1 MKDYKRNRI
10 KNQRLK
16 RNNIKRQTKKLSFMK
31 NKYAI
36 YIALSMSA
44 VFVLFFLILKFI
56 PGMKFELDL
65 LKVKNI
71 RVMGNKY
78 ISESEARKLSGI
90 EGTNFLKTS
99 LQEAAQ
105 RIIKD
110 PWVKG
115 VDLRRRF
122 PNIISISIDER
133 SPFSYVQL
141 TSLNLIDENGIILKR
156 ADSIKKKEL
165 PIITG
170 LNETTHLQLGDAIPF
185 TNLKTGI
192 ETLKEIRDR
201 NLIPISEI
209 ITLDVKDVTNPVLT
223 LKNSS
228 GKIYIGTGD
237 LEEKFKK
244 LRAYYGDSKGIS
256 HLISPVAYIDLRFK
270 DRIIIMPLSHTG
282 QNKGNSL

>member
-156 ADSIKKKEL
+156 ADSIKK
-165 PIITG
+165 
-170 LNETTHLQLGDAIPF
+170 
-185 TNLKTGI
+185 
-192 ETLKEIRDR
+192 
-201 NLIPISEI
+201 
-209 ITLDVKDVTNPVLT
+209 
-223 LKNSS
+223 
-228 GKIYIGTGD
+228 
-237 LEEKFKK
+237 
-244 LRAYYGDSKGIS
+244 
-256 HLISPVAYIDLRFK
+256 
-270 DRIIIMPLSHTG
+270 
-282 QNKGNSL
+282 